1 MTGDF
6 DPGLLPP
13 GLLEGYLKSVQGQ
26 IEHLAGL
33 ADRLATAGAD
43 PQALDAFRRE
53 SHKIRGSAG
62 SYGFAEATRVA
73 AEMEEAAKTWIAGSG
88 AAFADRG
95 VAAHAYVRRLRG
107 TFSSNR
113 PGPSVGR

>member
-1 MTGDF
+1 MVVTGDF

-13 GLLEGYLKSVQGQ
+13 GLLEGYLRSVQGQ

-33 ADRLATAGAD
+33 ADRLATDGTD
-43 PQALDAFRRE
+43 PKALDEFRRE

-73 AEMEEAAKTWIAGSG
+73 AEMETM
-88 AAFADRG
+88 RG
-95 VAAHAYVRRLRG
+95 RRGKKSSTCALRRMNPRAP
-107 TFSSNR
+107 S
-113 PGPSVGR
+113 PGPIS